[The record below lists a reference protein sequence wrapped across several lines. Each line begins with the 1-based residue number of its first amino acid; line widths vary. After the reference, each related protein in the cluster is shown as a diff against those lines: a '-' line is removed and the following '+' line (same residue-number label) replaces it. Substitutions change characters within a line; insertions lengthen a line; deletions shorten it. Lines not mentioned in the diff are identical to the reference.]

1 MKPAPAAVSFREI
14 YLPAFD
20 GARGMIALSITLAHS
35 MRAVGWWP
43 NHEFPSALRSSWFF
57 SIEFLFLLGG
67 FVAFLPLL
75 HFGRFSARSFAM
87 RRAGRIL
94 PLYYVTLLA
103 AVLLGSQLRAV
114 TLVSDPHDLG
124 AVLAHVVFLQHVVY
138 PFESGF
144 GVHGI
149 VWTMTIVV
157 CFWLLYPVIARPY
170 ARHPFIGLAVAIAL
184 MVAWRLAFSGES
196 RIGLQFPLFAADF
209 AIGMTAAWCYLR
221 LRPRLRERPRPGL
234 ALGIGGAAL
243 LCMWTLL
250 YLAGS
255 AVLRKDYGY
264 WGEGPV
270 LAVLV
275 PAAFGIALICL
286 PFVPRAVQRVFDNRP
301 AALHRGHQLRA
312 LPVPLPRDLGH
323 ARARGHPPQ
332 RQPVLVV
339 RVDGNRPA
347 GHDRARLARD
357 QPRRATGPRACQ
369 AAGGP
374 PPHRCA
380 RCAFGSGR
388 RGLERATPLGGG
400 RAGGH
405 ELGRSDRQVVPEG
418 PVHECLCPHR
428 AHGASSRRGG
438 TRGTNRWACSIQRNF
453 HSCASVKSP

>member
-1 MKPAPAAVSFREI
+1 MAIKPAPAAVSFREI

-20 GARGMIALSITLAHS
+20 GVRGMIALSITLAHS

-103 AVLLGSQLRAV
+103 AVLLGSELREV
-114 TLVSDPHDLG
+114 TLVSDPHHVG
-124 AVLAHVVFLQHVVY
+124 AVLAHLVFLQHLVY

-170 ARHPFIGLAVAIAL
+170 ARHPFIGLAAAIAL

-196 RIGLQFPLFAADF
+196 RIALQFPLFAADF

-255 AVLRKDYGY
+255 AVLRKEYGY

-301 AALHRGHQLRA
+301 ARFIGDISYGLFLFHFLVIWGTLALVDIPRNGSPSSLFELLA
-312 LPVPLPRDLGH
+312 IVLPVTIVLAWLGTNLVELPVRERAKLLA
-323 ARARGHPPQ
+323 ARRRTGAPEAPSAQ
-332 RQPVLVV
+332 AA
-339 RVDGNRPA
+339 A
-347 GHDRARLARD
+347 GSSERRRLAGAA
-357 QPRRATGPRACQ
+357 PAATNS
-369 AAGGP
+369 GGAI
-374 PPHRCA
+374 A
-380 RCAFGSGR
+380 R
-388 RGLERATPLGGG
+388 
-400 RAGGH
+400 
-405 ELGRSDRQVVPEG
+405 
-418 PVHECLCPHR
+418 
-428 AHGASSRRGG
+428 
-438 TRGTNRWACSIQRNF
+438 
-453 HSCASVKSP
+453 